1 MGDGKLIEA
10 MGTQSV
16 PSLQHTPR
24 GAGHGLIG
32 IGIVLLLYGVYFGHA
47 IMQYDVVQLDQVS
60 RVDAVPGEA
69 FGITVPGPGRYRFY
83 TTKSIDLEAAQQSRW
98 TSPPGAWGGSGGAL
112 DDPPTREHAR
122 RPDEVRSVYADGQAQ
137 ARDGGWVVTSPEFP
151 HGDPNTSP
159 SPVWAVPTVDP
170 PAGIHRGTLER
181 DVATAV
187 IGAVLL
193 VVGLVLRTRFVRAT
207 RAEAERIEAS
217 LRASETGPDPG

>member
-1 MGDGKLIEA
+1 MADSGAYFPGMGSGKLIEA

-16 PSLQHTPR
+16 PGLRHAPR

-32 IGIVLLLYGVYFGHA
+32 IGIALLLYGVYFGFA
-47 IMQYDVVQLDQVS
+47 ITQYDVVQLDRVS

-69 FGITVPGPGRYRFY
+69 FGVTVPGPGRYDLY
-83 TTKSIDLEAAQQSRW
+83 TTRRISQSGYVHDV
-98 TSPPGAWGGSGGAL
+98 PA
-112 DDPPTREHAR
+112 TRPR
-122 RPDEVRSVYADGQAQ
+122 TRVPDELRSLYADGEAQ
-137 ARDGGWVVTSPEFP
+137 RRDGGWVVTSPEFS
-151 HGDPNTSP
+151 HGDTSP

-181 DVATAV
+181 DVAIASL
-187 IGAVLL
+187 GAVLL

-217 LRASETGPDPG
+217 LRASEAGPDPA